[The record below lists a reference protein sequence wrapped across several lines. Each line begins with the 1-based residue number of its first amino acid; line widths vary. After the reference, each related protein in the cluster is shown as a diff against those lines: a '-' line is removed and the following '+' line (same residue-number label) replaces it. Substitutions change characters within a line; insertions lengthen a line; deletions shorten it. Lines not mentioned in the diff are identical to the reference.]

1 MPKLSVQNTMVSTEH
16 LLSFLQGVWNVGMFQ
31 AGGDRYDQPSIKT
44 PGAECLRS
52 SPVHTIRCH
61 NSVLGELACPVW
73 LHGERTLD
81 AALTSPTLRLMRL
94 CWLCSVSFPCDK
106 SWSSPE
112 SLSESLKLEVV
123 LGTPDPPPIAR
134 LC

>member
-61 NSVLGELACPVW
+61 NSVLGELISMSCVAPR
-73 LHGERTLD
+73 GEDTGRCADLPHTLPD
-81 AALTSPTLRLMRL
+81 VPLLAVL
-94 CWLCSVSFPCDK
+94 CVL
-106 SWSSPE
+106 
-112 SLSESLKLEVV
+112 SL
-123 LGTPDPPPIAR
+123 
-134 LC
+134 